1 MAPPSRST
9 HSRNRFGLLRS
20 TPLSTIDLRDALAQ
34 THRPAHAWA
43 LRCCQGNR
51 GDAEDVLHTAYCKVL
66 DGKAR
71 FDGRSTFTTWLFGV
85 IRRTAQE
92 QARWQWLSMA
102 RLERWWSD
110 ARADDATDAGETDD
124 HRVAGLQAAL
134 PRLSPRQQEV
144 LHLVFYQGL
153 TIQEAA
159 EVLGLPVGTARTHYE
174 RGKARLRLL
183 LQGEDA

>member
-1 MAPPSRST
+1 M
-9 HSRNRFGLLRS
+9 
-20 TPLSTIDLRDALAQ
+20 
-34 THRPAHAWA
+34 
-43 LRCCQGNR
+43 
-51 GDAEDVLHTAYCKVL
+51 LHTAYCKVL

-71 FDGRSTFTTWLFGV
+71 FDGRSSFTTWLFGV

-102 RLERWWSD
+102 RLERWWHD
-110 ARADDATDAGETDD
+110 ARNDDTTVGAHADDD
-124 HRVAGLQAAL
+124 RIAGLNAAL

-153 TIQEAA
+153 TIQEAS

-183 LQGEDA
+183 LLGEDA

>member
-1 MAPPSRST
+1 
-9 HSRNRFGLLRS
+9 
-20 TPLSTIDLRDALAQ
+20 
-34 THRPAHAWA
+34 
-43 LRCCQGNR
+43 
-51 GDAEDVLHTAYCKVL
+51 VLHTAYCKVL

-71 FDGRSTFTTWLFGV
+71 FDGRSSFTTWLFGV

-102 RLERWWSD
+102 RLERWWHD
-110 ARADDATDAGETDD
+110 ARNDDTTVGAHADDD
-124 HRVAGLQAAL
+124 RIAGLNAAL

-153 TIQEAA
+153 TIQEAS

-183 LQGEDA
+183 LLGEDA

>member
-1 MAPPSRST
+1 MAQAHPT
-9 HSRNRFGLLRS
+9 
-20 TPLSTIDLRDALAQ
+20 
-34 THRPAHAWA
+34 AHAWA

-51 GDAEDVLHTAYCKVL
+51 GDAEDVLHTTYCKVL

-71 FDGRSTFTTWLFGV
+71 FEGRSSFNTWLFGV

-102 RLERWWSD
+102 RLERWWRD
-110 ARADDATDAGETDD
+110 AQGDDGADMSPAEDQ
-124 HRVAGLQAAL
+124 RIAGLQAAL
-134 PRLSPRQQEV
+134 VRLSRRQQEV

-153 TIQEAA
+153 TIQESAD
-159 EVLGLPVGTARTHYE
+159 VMGLPVGTARTHYE

-183 LQGEDA
+183 LQREDA